1 MRINKVWS
9 LFLGIYVLIVLVLDF
24 VVDKNVKY
32 YIQNCSNIKNVYLLP
47 YIFMTIVVLFALYE
61 LLKQKELT
69 LKKYCICL
77 GIVSLV
83 FLFIQLV
90 ISWNIYFYTGWD
102 VDKVVSSAILLS
114 QGGMLQDNY
123 FSMYPNNLFLT
134 FIFSV
139 VIRIGSFVGISNG
152 YFLCTCIGVVCIN
165 IAIYLGSITFYY
177 LSKSS
182 GMSMV
187 VYIMEVILIGC
198 SPWMTIPYSDAIAI
212 LFVALILS
220 AYVLPWGKKEK
231 WITIVLVSS
240 VGYMIKPTVA
250 ISLIAILIFESLKD
264 LKNLKN
270 QLKVLLVLAAF
281 ILGFKMLGMIS
292 YAGTG
297 YIIDKEKS
305 FSPFHY
311 LMMGLN
317 EETDGVFAQK
327 DVFFSQNFGS
337 YQERNHA
344 NLEVAIERVRD
355 MGVKGYFEHLFH
367 KCLIAYN
374 DGTFA
379 WGREGG
385 FYKEILTKNIKAA
398 DLLRNIYYNKGEYYY
413 IFVALEQ
420 TVWLGVLIG
429 MLPCLF
435 AKKSDDI
442 AVIALSLLGI
452 SAFLLI
458 FEVRARYLFL
468 YSPWFVILGGMGY
481 YKCFLYMEKHCLNN
495 LLQKSKK

>member
-1 MRINKVWS
+1 
-9 LFLGIYVLIVLVLDF
+9 
-24 VVDKNVKY
+24 
-32 YIQNCSNIKNVYLLP
+32 
-47 YIFMTIVVLFALYE
+47 
-61 LLKQKELT
+61 
-69 LKKYCICL
+69 
-77 GIVSLV
+77 
-83 FLFIQLV
+83 
-90 ISWNIYFYTGWD
+90 
-102 VDKVVSSAILLS
+102 
-114 QGGMLQDNY
+114 
-123 FSMYPNNLFLT
+123 
-134 FIFSV
+134 
-139 VIRIGSFVGISNG
+139 
-152 YFLCTCIGVVCIN
+152 
-165 IAIYLGSITFYY
+165 
-177 LSKSS
+177 
-182 GMSMV
+182 
-187 VYIMEVILIGC
+187 
-198 SPWMTIPYSDAIAI
+198 
-212 LFVALILS
+212 
-220 AYVLPWGKKEK
+220 
-231 WITIVLVSS
+231 
-240 VGYMIKPTVA
+240 
-250 ISLIAILIFESLKD
+250 
-264 LKNLKN
+264 
-270 QLKVLLVLAAF
+270 
-281 ILGFKMLGMIS
+281 
-292 YAGTG
+292 
-297 YIIDKEKS
+297 
-305 FSPFHY
+305 
-311 LMMGLN
+311 MMGLN

-420 TVWLGVLIG
+420 TVWLVVLIG

-468 YSPWFVILGGMGY
+468 YSPWFVSLGGMGY